1 MKSII
6 NEIKADNTSGATQLT
21 LKAAEALKQS
31 IESDTFQAMTQL
43 LDHILKTSR
52 EVYSAKPAMAS
63 LASLGAY
70 AMAAAETCDSV
81 KEGAAGAIN
90 GIERFIIRMKENVS
104 LTAAH
109 AASLIETGSSIMTIS
124 YSSFFAEAATRA
136 RSNGRDFTVYCLESR
151 PLAEG
156 VTLAR
161 LLAGQGINTVLLTDA
176 SLFLFMEDM
185 SMVMV
190 GGDSLSPEGL
200 INKTGTSGL
209 AMAAEKHGVP
219 FYALCSSEKLLPTGM
234 PYQPRLDRYDPRQ
247 ILPSPY
253 ENIQVI
259 NCYFDS
265 TPLERLT
272 GVITERG
279 LIQGDTIMEHFSSL
293 PARRHLLEILQP

>member
-6 NEIKADNTSGATQLT
+6 NEIKSDNTSGATHLT

-31 IESDTFQAMTQL
+31 IQSDTFQTRSQVL
-43 LDHILKTSR
+43 EHILKTSR
-52 EVYSAKPAMAS
+52 EIYSAKRAMAS
-63 LASLGAY
+63 LATLGAH
-70 AMAAAETCDSV
+70 AMAAAETCDSA
-81 KEGAAGAIN
+81 KEGVSKAVH
-90 GIERFIIRMKENVS
+90 GIEQFVTLTKENAS
-104 LTAAH
+104 LVAEH
-109 AASLIETGSSIMTIS
+109 AASLIEAGSSIMTIS
-124 YSSFFAEAATRA
+124 YSSAVAEAATRA

-156 VTLAR
+156 LTLAR
-161 LLAGQGINTVLLTDA
+161 RLAGQGIDTVLLTDA
-176 SLFLFMEDM
+176 SLFLFVEDM
-185 SMVMV
+185 SMVLV
-190 GGDSLSPEGL
+190 GGDSLSPGGL

-209 AMAAEKHGVP
+209 AMAAEKHGIP

-247 ILPSPY
+247 ILDPPP
-253 ENIQVI
+253 ENLQAI

-293 PARRHLLEILQP
+293 PARRHLLEIIQQ